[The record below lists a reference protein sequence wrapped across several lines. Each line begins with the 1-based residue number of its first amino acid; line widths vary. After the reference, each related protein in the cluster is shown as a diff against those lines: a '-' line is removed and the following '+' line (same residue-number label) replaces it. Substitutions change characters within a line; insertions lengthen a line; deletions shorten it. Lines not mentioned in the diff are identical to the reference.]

1 MKFLCSVVALFLQW
15 NHCSS
20 GWAVYFLDLKASFL
34 SVLLRMPLSWG
45 FASDK
50 TIDLYKWLGNL
61 RVSDA
66 CYIELTK
73 KEKSR
78 LDRDDSDCS
87 STRVM
92 SVNNTSRL
100 PAVVIL
106 LSFPADD
113 IYTYHF
119 VYRYSRTIFLKFSV
133 QKLFTFA
140 LVVLQITCIYR
151 PGFLGIKKFRN
162 TLLLVFIT

>member
-1 MKFLCSVVALFLQW
+1 M
-15 NHCSS
+15 
-20 GWAVYFLDLKASFL
+20 VYFGCL
-34 SVLLRMPLSWG
+34 SAGALRRTKRSI
-45 FASDK
+45 F
-50 TIDLYKWLGNL
+50 INKWLGNL

-92 SVNNTSRL
+92 SVNNTSRS

-106 LSFPADD
+106 LSFPAND

-119 VYRYSRTIFLKFSV
+119 VYSRYSTTIFCKFSV

-140 LVVLQITCIYR
+140 LVVIQITCISAR
-151 PGFLGIKKFRN
+151 VSGD
-162 TLLLVFIT
+162 

>member
-1 MKFLCSVVALFLQW
+1 MKSLLKRLSCLF
-15 NHCSS
+15 
-20 GWAVYFLDLKASFL
+20 VDLKASFL
-34 SVLLRMPLSWG
+34 SVLLRTPLSWG

-50 TIDLYKWLGNL
+50 SIDLYKWLGNL
-61 RVSDA
+61 SDA
-66 CYIELTK
+66 CYIGLTK

-92 SVNNTSRL
+92 SVNNTSRS

-106 LSFPADD
+106 LSFPAND

-119 VYRYSRTIFLKFSV
+119 VYSRYSTTIFLKFSV

-140 LVVLQITCIYR
+140 LVVIQITCISA
-151 PGFLGIKKFRN
+151 GFLGIKKCMC

>member
-1 MKFLCSVVALFLQW
+1 MIFLCSVVAPFLQW
-15 NHCSS
+15 NHCSNV
-20 GWAVYFLDLKASFL
+20 WAVYFVDLKASFL
-34 SVLLRMPLSWG
+34 SVLLRTPLSWG

-50 TIDLYKWLGNL
+50 SIDLYKWLGNL
-61 RVSDA
+61 SDA
-66 CYIELTK
+66 CYIGLTK

-92 SVNNTSRL
+92 SVNNTSRS

-106 LSFPADD
+106 LSFPAND

-119 VYRYSRTIFLKFSV
+119 VYSRYSTTIFLKFSV

-140 LVVLQITCIYR
+140 LVVIQITCISAR
-151 PGFLGIKKFRN
+151 VSGD
-162 TLLLVFIT
+162 

>member
-1 MKFLCSVVALFLQW
+1 MIFLCSVVALFLQW

-61 RVSDA
+61 SDA
-66 CYIELTK
+66 CYIGLTE

-92 SVNNTSRL
+92 SVNTSRS

-106 LSFPADD
+106 LSFPANN

-119 VYRYSRTIFLKFSV
+119 VYRRYSTTIFLKFSV
-133 QKLFTFA
+133 KKLFAFA
-140 LVVLQITCIYR
+140 LVVIQITCISAR
-151 PGFLGIKKFRN
+151 VSGD
-162 TLLLVFIT
+162 

>member
-1 MKFLCSVVALFLQW
+1 MKSLLKRLSCLFLRLEGLISQ
-15 NHCSS
+15 CFTS
-20 GWAVYFLDLKASFL
+20 DASQL
-34 SVLLRMPLSWG
+34 GL
-45 FASDK
+45 ASDK

-61 RVSDA
+61 SDA
-66 CYIELTK
+66 CYIGLTE

-92 SVNNTSRL
+92 SVNTSRS

-106 LSFPADD
+106 LSFPANN

-119 VYRYSRTIFLKFSV
+119 VYSRYSTTIFLKFSV

-140 LVVLQITCIYR
+140 LVVIQITCISAR
-151 PGFLGIKKFRN
+151 VSGD
-162 TLLLVFIT
+162 